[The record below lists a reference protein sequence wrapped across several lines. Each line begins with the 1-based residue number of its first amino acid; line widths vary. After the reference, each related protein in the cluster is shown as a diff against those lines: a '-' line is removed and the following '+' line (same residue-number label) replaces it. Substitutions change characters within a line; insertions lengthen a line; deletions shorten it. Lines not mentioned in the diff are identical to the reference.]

1 MKKQKI
7 IAIIP
12 ARGNSKSIPRKNIR
26 EFAGYPLIAYS
37 LTAAH
42 RSHFINRIIVSTDN
56 EEIAN
61 VSRGYGAEVPFM
73 RPAELALDDT
83 TDYPVFKHA
92 LQWLATNENYH
103 PDFVVHLRAT
113 SPLYPKQ
120 LIDNAIEVILDNPDA
135 DSVRGVVPSSENP
148 YKMWK
153 ITDSGCLTPLL
164 QVEGLEEPYNT
175 PRQALPDTYWQTGHI
190 DVIRYETI
198 MKKQSLSG
206 DRVYPVRIDPDF
218 SVDIDTLMDWRR
230 AEQLVLEGCLD
241 MVYPGKKPRA
251 IPDDLCLLVLDF
263 DGVLTDDRVYVNSNG
278 DEVIVANRSDG
289 LGLERLRDQTDIEVI
304 VMSRETDPVVA
315 ARCQKL
321 DIPVFQSVK
330 NKRKAL
336 EKLLLE
342 KHIEPDQVLFVG
354 NDLNDVPCFSY
365 VGFAAV
371 PRDAFRDARMQADL
385 ILQKAGGY
393 GAVREMCE
401 ILINKFIKN
410 R

>member
-120 LIDNAIEVILDNPDA
+120 LIDNAIEVILNNPDA

-148 YKMWK
+148 YKMWI
-153 ITDSGCLTPLL
+153 ITDNGCMTPLL

-206 DRVYPVRIDPDF
+206 DRIYPVRIDPDF

-241 MVYPGKKPRA
+241 MVYPGKKPRV

-278 DEVIVANRSDG
+278 DEVIAANRSDG

-371 PRDAFRDARMQADL
+371 PSDAFRDARMQADL

>member
-120 LIDNAIEVILDNPDA
+120 LIDNAI
-135 DSVRGVVPSSENP
+135 
-148 YKMWK
+148 
-153 ITDSGCLTPLL
+153 
-164 QVEGLEEPYNT
+164 
-175 PRQALPDTYWQTGHI
+175 
-190 DVIRYETI
+190 
-198 MKKQSLSG
+198 
-206 DRVYPVRIDPDF
+206 
-218 SVDIDTLMDWRR
+218 
-230 AEQLVLEGCLD
+230 
-241 MVYPGKKPRA
+241 
-251 IPDDLCLLVLDF
+251 
-263 DGVLTDDRVYVNSNG
+263 
-278 DEVIVANRSDG
+278 
-289 LGLERLRDQTDIEVI
+289 
-304 VMSRETDPVVA
+304 
-315 ARCQKL
+315 
-321 DIPVFQSVK
+321 
-330 NKRKAL
+330 
-336 EKLLLE
+336 
-342 KHIEPDQVLFVG
+342 
-354 NDLNDVPCFSY
+354 
-365 VGFAAV
+365 
-371 PRDAFRDARMQADL
+371 
-385 ILQKAGGY
+385 
-393 GAVREMCE
+393 
-401 ILINKFIKN
+401 
-410 R
+410 

>member
-120 LIDNAIEVILDNPDA
+120 LIDNAIEVILNNPDA

-206 DRVYPVRIDPDF
+206 DRIYPVRIDPDF

-241 MVYPGKKPRA
+241 MVYPGKKPRV

-278 DEVIVANRSDG
+278 DEVIAANRSDG

-371 PRDAFRDARMQADL
+371 PSDAFRDARMQADL

>member
-120 LIDNAIEVILDNPDA
+120 LIDNAIEVILNNPDA

-206 DRVYPVRIDPDF
+206 DRIYPVRIDPDF
-218 SVDIDTLMDWRR
+218 SVDIDTLVDWRR

-241 MVYPGKKPRA
+241 MVYPGKKPRV

-278 DEVIVANRSDG
+278 DEVIAANRSDG

-371 PRDAFRDARMQADL
+371 PSDAFRDARMQADL

>member
-120 LIDNAIEVILDNPDA
+120 LIDNAVEVILNNPDA

-206 DRVYPVRIDPDF
+206 DRIYPVRIDPDF

-251 IPDDLCLLVLDF
+251 IPDDLRLLVLDF

-278 DEVIVANRSDG
+278 DEVIAANRSDG

-371 PRDAFRDARMQADL
+371 PSDAFRDARMQADL